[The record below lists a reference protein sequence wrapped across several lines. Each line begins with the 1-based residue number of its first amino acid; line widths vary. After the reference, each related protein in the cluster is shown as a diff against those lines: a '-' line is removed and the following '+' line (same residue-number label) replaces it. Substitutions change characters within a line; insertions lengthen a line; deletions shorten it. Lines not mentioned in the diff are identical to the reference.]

1 MFELTEKVAVV
12 TGGARGLGR
21 SISMTLARQ
30 GAKVAIADLLV
41 EEARKTVQ
49 DIVQNGGQATA
60 VATDVTDLN
69 SIKSMLDHVHEVY
82 GPVDVLVNNAGW
94 DKMSPFSETTP
105 AFWDKVIAINFKGV
119 LNCVYAVMGD
129 MVARN
134 SGKIINIAS
143 DAGRVGSSGE
153 AVYSGAKG
161 AVIAFSKAMAREL
174 ARNKVNVNVVCPGP
188 SETPL
193 TEEMKQESA
202 LAVKIF
208 ASMDKIIPLRRMGMP
223 QDIAGAVVFLASEE
237 AAFITGQVL
246 SVSGGLTMM

>member
-21 SISMTLARQ
+21 NISMTLARQ
-30 GAKVAIADLLV
+30 GAKVVIADLLV
-41 EEARKTVQ
+41 EEARKTAQ
-49 DIVQNGGQATA
+49 DIVQDGGQATA
-60 VATDVTDLN
+60 VTADVTDLN

-82 GPVDVLVNNAGW
+82 GLVDVLVNNAGW

-105 AFWDKVIAINFKGV
+105 AFWDKVIAINYKGV

-174 ARNKVNVNVVCPGP
+174 ARNKINVNVVCPGP
-188 SETPL
+188 SDTPL

-208 ASMDKIIPLRRMGMP
+208 ASMDKIIPLRRMGTP

>member
-21 SISMTLARQ
+21 SLSMTLAKQ
-30 GAKVAIADLLV
+30 GAKVVIADVLV
-41 EEARKTVQ
+41 EEARKTAQ
-49 DIVQNGGQATA
+49 DIVQDGGQATA
-60 VATDVTDLN
+60 VTADVTDLN
-69 SIKSMLDHVHEVY
+69 SIKSMLDRVHEVY
-82 GPVDVLVNNAGW
+82 GLVDILVNNAGW

-105 AFWDKVIAINFKGV
+105 AFWDKVIAINYKGV

-174 ARNKVNVNVVCPGP
+174 ARNQVNVNVVCPGP
-188 SETPL
+188 LETPL

-208 ASMDKIIPLRRMGMP
+208 ASMDKIIPLRRMGTP

-237 AAFITGQVL
+237 ASFITGQVL

>member
-21 SISMTLARQ
+21 SLSMTLAKQ
-30 GAKVAIADLLV
+30 GAKVVIADVLV
-41 EEARKTVQ
+41 EEARKTAQ
-49 DIVQNGGQATA
+49 DIVQVGGQATA
-60 VATDVTDLN
+60 VTTDVTDLN
-69 SIKSMLDHVHEVY
+69 SIKSMLDRVHAVY
-82 GPVDVLVNNAGW
+82 GLVDVLVNNAGW

-105 AFWDKVIAINFKGV
+105 AFWDKVIAINYKGV

-174 ARNKVNVNVVCPGP
+174 ARNQVNVNVVCPGP
-188 SETPL
+188 LETPL